1 MPTFIIFEGIKIE
14 YYNGDHLP
22 PHIHA
27 KYGGYEALI
36 VIEDQS
42 IYAGSL
48 PAKKLKIAKAI
59 VKKNKID
66 LAFLFESSNPN
77 LRKKK

>member
-1 MPTFIIFEGIKIE
+1 MPTFIIIDGIKIE
-14 YYNGDHLP
+14 YYYGDHLP

-27 KYGGYEALI
+27 KYGEFEALI
-36 VIEDQS
+36 AIEDQS
-42 IYAGSL
+42 ILAGAL
-48 PAKKLKIAKAI
+48 PRKKLYIAKEI
-59 VKKNKID
+59 VKQNKDD